1 MSSILIPNTGI
12 SFPPH
17 DEKKKKENKSKNQ
30 RWKQKELSDDS
41 HKQSIFI

>member
-17 DEKKKKENKSKNQ
+17 DEKKKKENKSKKSEMETK
-30 RWKQKELSDDS
+30 RAL
-41 HKQSIFI
+41 